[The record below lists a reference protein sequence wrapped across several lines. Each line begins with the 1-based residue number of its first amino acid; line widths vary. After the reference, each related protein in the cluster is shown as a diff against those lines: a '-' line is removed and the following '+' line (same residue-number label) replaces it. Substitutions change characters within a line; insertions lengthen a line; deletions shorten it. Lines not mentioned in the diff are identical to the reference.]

1 MGKLLDFM
9 RGRRTYATMAVIIIL
24 GLIDGWNSSCASMP
38 DPVAWCINVRI
49 PEWVFALLGALGIY
63 TRSLANKK

>member
-1 MGKLLDFM
+1 
-9 RGRRTYATMAVIIIL
+9 MAVIIIL